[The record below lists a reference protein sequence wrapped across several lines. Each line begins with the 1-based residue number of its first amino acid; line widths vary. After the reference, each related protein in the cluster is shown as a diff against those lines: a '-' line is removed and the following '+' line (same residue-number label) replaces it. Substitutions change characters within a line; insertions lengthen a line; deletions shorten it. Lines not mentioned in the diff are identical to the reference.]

1 MLTKTMIKYHI
12 ISNYITFFFSPDIT
26 IRLSENVTPGTPIF
40 SKERHLLLI
49 KCKVNI
55 INFIHKVQVG
65 HRFSPR
71 LCNRSPFYSLT
82 SLGLKI
88 CLTII
93 IFYLLLFLKDCQF
106 YSKY

>member
-1 MLTKTMIKYHI
+1 M
-12 ISNYITFFFSPDIT
+12 
-26 IRLSENVTPGTPIF
+26 PGTPIF

-55 INFIHKVQVG
+55 FNFIHKVQVG

-93 IFYLLLFLKDCQF
+93 IIYLLLFLNDCF
-106 YSKY
+106 IVNFNVYICNGTNFALYSL